1 MPRPCKNT
9 KHTAITRNTPQPT
22 INETSSTTS
31 TAPSITI
38 PSVTI
43 TDNSKVDVLSD
54 IEKND
59 LNELVDK
66 NTANFS
72 NKHRKLSNGKK
83 TVECNHQE
91 VDNVLVHKPLE
102 ISDDDDSDTIDATIQ
117 PASPV
122 NTVLS
127 KETVPF
133 KVDTVFSTKDQDS
146 AALIASLAF
155 NNFTPIFAALFQ
167 AMASSIIPSITG
179 STAATTS
186 TITNTTNNTTQQSQ
200 LATLFINESKVFFLH
215 IRKPTPELI
224 LSLARECARYLGI
237 TESLKADCY
246 SITMNDLSNSSH
258 LRNFVST
265 DDIADIF
272 EAQLKQIKKDQLF
285 EDRSSLT
292 MLKNYLAEAILIM
305 VYYFVCKNID
315 CTTYNN
321 ASKIRRTEWRSAIL
335 IDLHAFDHMTVDLH
349 VTFESGITIAQD
361 INIRGYMNWNH

>member
-117 PASPV
+117 PASP
-122 NTVLS
+122 
-127 KETVPF
+127 
-133 KVDTVFSTKDQDS
+133 
-146 AALIASLAF
+146 
-155 NNFTPIFAALFQ
+155 
-167 AMASSIIPSITG
+167 
-179 STAATTS
+179 
-186 TITNTTNNTTQQSQ
+186 TQQSQ
-200 LATLFINESKVFFLH
+200 LATLFINESKVFFLR

-224 LSLARECARYLGI
+224 LSLARECARHLGI
-237 TESLKADCY
+237 TESLKAGDIKKKGCGWFSTWRVRLYDQCAVMAFEFLDRY

-305 VYYFVCKNID
+305 VCYFVRKNID
-315 CTTYNN
+315 CATYNN

-335 IDLHAFDHMTVDLH
+335 IDLHALDHMTVDLH
-349 VTFESGITIAQD
+349 VTSESGITIAQD

>member
-1 MPRPCKNT
+1 MPRPHKNT
-9 KHTAITRNTPQPT
+9 KRTAITRNTPQPT

-43 TDNSKVDVLSD
+43 TDNSEVDVLSD

-127 KETVPF
+127 KETVLF
-133 KVDTVFSTKDQDS
+133 KVDTVSSTKDQDS
-146 AALIASLAF
+146 AALIASLAS
-155 NNFTPIFAALFQ
+155 NNFTLIFAALFQ
-167 AMASSIIPSITG
+167 AMASCIIPSITG

-186 TITNTTNNTTQQSQ
+186 TITNTTNNTVSNNTQQSQ
-200 LATLFINESKVFFLH
+200 LATLFINESKVFFLR

-224 LSLARECARYLGI
+224 LSLARECTRYLGI
-237 TESLKADCY
+237 TESLKAGDIKKKGCRWF
-246 SITMNDLSNSSH
+246 STWRVRFVTMNDLPNSSH

-272 EAQLKQIKKDQLF
+272 EAQLK
-285 EDRSSLT
+285 
-292 MLKNYLAEAILIM
+292 
-305 VYYFVCKNID
+305 
-315 CTTYNN
+315 
-321 ASKIRRTEWRSAIL
+321 
-335 IDLHAFDHMTVDLH
+335 
-349 VTFESGITIAQD
+349 
-361 INIRGYMNWNH
+361 